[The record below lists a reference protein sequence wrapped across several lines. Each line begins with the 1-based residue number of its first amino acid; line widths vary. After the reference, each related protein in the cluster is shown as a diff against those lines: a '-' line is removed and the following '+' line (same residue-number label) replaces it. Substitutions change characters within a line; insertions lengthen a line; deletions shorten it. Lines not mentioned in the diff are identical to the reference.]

1 MIRINLAP
9 GEARRRGASMSFS
22 LPSFNLGVLFGILY
36 LVAVAGLG
44 LYWYGLMSEESS
56 LTADVDRLN
65 RELASLKVTLGQ
77 GAGVKAQLAE
87 VKRRIAVLEDLTKG
101 QGRPIVLLDS
111 FIDTVPRDLWI
122 TSLEQKEAGLKLNG
136 TAFSTTAVSDFMSNL
151 KSSGKF
157 KDVDIIISRQ
167 AIDKSPSLV
176 TFEVTCKFEI

>member
-101 QGRPIVLLDS
+101 QGRPIVLLGVHRAAPQMD
-111 FIDTVPRDLWI
+111 
-122 TSLEQKEAGLKLNG
+122 
-136 TAFSTTAVSDFMSNL
+136 
-151 KSSGKF
+151 
-157 KDVDIIISRQ
+157 
-167 AIDKSPSLV
+167 
-176 TFEVTCKFEI
+176 